1 MGVINAMKVLSF
13 GEILWDV
20 YDDAKY
26 IGGAPFNFAAHL
38 AKHKEEVH
46 MLTSIGEDELG
57 KEALSRL
64 EGYNIHTDYICVSN
78 QKQTGCCL
86 VTLDENSVPA
96 YNLLD
101 DVAYDYIKCDDI
113 PNSHDVLYFGTLAL
127 RSEYNFNS
135 LKELI
140 NNHSFKEIFVDVN
153 IRPPFYSYSTTAFAL
168 NNATILKIS
177 LEELP
182 VVSNIIGINYS
193 GDYKAFSCR
202 LSKAYKNLSVIIV
215 TLASD
220 GAFVLNCRNGK
231 EYYKSAVKSEVK
243 STVGAGDSF
252 SAAFLH
258 KYMSGEG
265 IQSSLDYAIKLSA
278 FVVSQ
283 YDAVPN
289 YDV

>member
-1 MGVINAMKVLSF
+1 MKILSF

-38 AKHKEEVH
+38 TKHKEEVY
-46 MLTSIGEDELG
+46 MLTTIGEDELG

-64 EGYNIHTDYICVSN
+64 DGYNIHTDYICVSN

-127 RSEYNFNS
+127 RSKYNFNS

-140 NNHSFKEIFVDVN
+140 NSHSFKEIFVDVN
-153 IRPPFYSYSTTAFAL
+153 IRPPFFSYATTSFAL

-182 VVSNIIGINYS
+182 IVSNIMRMDSIC
-193 GDYKAFSCR
+193 DYKAFSYR
-202 LSKAYKNLSVIIV
+202 LSNAYKNLSVIIV

-231 EYYKSAVKSEVK
+231 EYYKSATNTEVK

-258 KYMSGEG
+258 KYMSGER
-265 IQSSLDYAIKLSA
+265 ISASLDYAIKLSG

-289 YDV
+289 YDI